1 MVFYSCAQK
10 RLNHNGHCLDLVLC
24 MPGSQFSYKWKWTR
38 YLTIAFVWLWSLKLF
53 CRDCDYSGFQ

>member
-10 RLNHNGHCLDLVLC
+10 GLKWALLGLGPVL